1 MSREDFEK
9 LLDEEGEKRRS
20 LEWRKRRSL
29 ADVVKVRK

>member
-1 MSREDFEK
+1 MSREEFER

-29 ADVVKVRK
+29 ADIVRVRK

>member
-20 LEWRKRRSL
+20 LEWRSKRSL
-29 ADVVKVRK
+29 ADVVRVRE